1 MKNSLPIR
9 PILEQ
14 FMQLNISKHVIF
26 RYFLNVLIISHTHT
40 HTHARARARAHTHIY
55 ARMHVYSNEL
65 FLTCNTQKII
75 YLS

>member
-40 HTHARARARAHTHIY
+40 HTRARARARTHTF
-55 ARMHVYSNEL
+55 MHAC
-65 FLTCNTQKII
+65 TCIRTNYFWLAIHKK
-75 YLS
+75 